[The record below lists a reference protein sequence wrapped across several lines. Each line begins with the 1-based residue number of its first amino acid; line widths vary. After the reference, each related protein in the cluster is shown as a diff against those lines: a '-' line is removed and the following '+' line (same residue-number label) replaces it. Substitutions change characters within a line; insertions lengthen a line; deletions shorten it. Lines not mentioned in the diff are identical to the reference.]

1 MENVLDIY
9 KKEYDPKNPVVCVDE
24 RPCQL
29 IDNVLTPIA
38 AEPGKCRREHHEYV
52 RKGTCSLFI
61 AFCPGSGQ
69 RYIEVRKKR
78 TRKDYAQ
85 FMYNLSLIY
94 SNAESINVVQDNLNT
109 HSYGSFYVTFD
120 PEKACSLSN
129 LYRFHYTPKKASWLN
144 MAEIELSALSRQ
156 CLNRRIADIDTL
168 EKEASIWAKN
178 RNQKCITVNWS
189 FSKEDARVKLS
200 KLYDLVLK

>member
-1 MENVLDIY
+1 MENILSIY

-29 IDNVLTPIA
+29 IDNVLTPISP
-38 AEPGKCRREHHEYV
+38 EPGKCKREHHEYV

-69 RYIEVRKKR
+69 RYIEVRKRR
-78 TRKDYAQ
+78 TRKDYAH
-85 FMYNLSLIY
+85 FMYNLSLMFP
-94 SNAESINVVQDNLNT
+94 SVQSIQVVQDNLNT
-109 HSYGSFYVTFD
+109 HSFGSFYTTFD
-120 PEKACSLSN
+120 PEKAHFLSN

-168 EKEASIWAKN
+168 KKEVSIWTKN
-178 RNQKCITVNWS
+178 RNRKLTTVNWN
-189 FSKEDARVKLS
+189 FSKEDARVKLR